1 MVWPS
6 RAFQPDTES
15 EPLALTSKED
25 DMSPSD
31 YDPRVRDQNE
41 QQRAGEQ
48 AQQQDVP
55 KDAVDAQSKA
65 FIEEAE
71 DEAKLAAKE
80 AEHAKFRA
88 EEYER
93 KKAEQTKEAKGSER
107 DERPR
112 DAFGNVIVQ
121 PGDVVSVSGP
131 RNVPME
137 TTEDDRLVRHKA
149 MVRDHLRNADPDM
162 TGGVGEEEPE
172 LDPET
177 GLPKGHVP
185 EGHQDGVML
194 GGRDPQDPVIRR

>member
-1 MVWPS
+1 M
-6 RAFQPDTES
+6 
-15 EPLALTSKED
+15 
-25 DMSPSD
+25 SD
-31 YDPRVRDQNE
+31 YDPRVRE
-41 QQRAGEQ
+41 TTPPSPPSRSGEQ
-48 AQQQDVP
+48 ASQQDVP
-55 KDAVDAQSKA
+55 KDAVDAQSQA
-65 FIEEAE
+65 YIEEAE
-71 DEAKLAAKE
+71 DEAKLAQKE

-185 EGHQDGVML
+185 EGHQDGLMV
-194 GGRDPQDPVIRR
+194 GGRDPADRDPRVQR

>member
-1 MVWPS
+1 MVWPT
-6 RAFQPDTES
+6 RAFMDVEDT
-15 EPLALTSKED
+15 
-25 DMSPSD
+25 DMTD
-31 YDPRVRDQNE
+31 YDPRVRE
-41 QQRAGEQ
+41 TTPPSPPTRAGE
-48 AQQQDVP
+48 APSQQDVP
-55 KDAVDAQSKA
+55 KDAVDAQSQA

-71 DEAKLAAKE
+71 DAAKAAQKE

-93 KKAEQTKEAKGSER
+93 KKAEQTENAKGGER

-131 RNVPME
+131 RTVNME

-162 TGGVGEEEPE
+162 TGGQGEEEPE
-172 LDPET
+172 IDPAT

-185 EGHQDGVML
+185 EGHQDGLML
-194 GGRDPQDPVIRR
+194 DGGRDTQDPVLRR